1 MNSETRGLQRLL
13 SVTIALAL
21 AAGTAEVSGQ
31 AVVSPVESYVFVYG
45 QHVLT
50 YDWTVKVS
58 APTEVVIE
66 KGKTATIDY
75 QITATRGEPM
85 LIYRSSMWGSVCLRV
100 SWNLSNSV
108 RVEFMDL
115 ILMRGSEIIKTYPVD
130 ISRRPFLNGGEVY
143 CYEFLFDFPLR
154 ADDDYVIFAQYD
166 TDFTESGSPVNSPP
180 LIRNYYV
187 NDEVLLE
194 HKTAI
199 LDDILGDTSGMTG
212 LQFDL
217 SQFGDWPKD
226 LDDSKTLNLQVQ
238 VTNQDACNKVYR
250 LTNTAKLTEVD
261 PSQWDLVGE
270 LREAVAETQIR
281 LPACDQPPPPPS
293 NLGCTYGQGY
303 WKTHGPKSCRKG
315 NNMNTWPV
323 DSLTLGTVTYD
334 AAQLCAILNRSP
346 GGKGGTNGLV
356 SLAHQLIAVKLNLA
370 NGANGSSISNLISQA
385 DQAIGSLVIPP
396 VGTGYLPPQSYTALF
411 EQFNKGSA
419 DYDGNGVPDSPPS
432 CE

>member
-13 SVTIALAL
+13 SATIALAL

-31 AVVSPVESYVFVYG
+31 EGFAGGRVVVYG
-45 QHVLT
+45 QHVRT
-50 YDWTVKVS
+50 YDWTVNVS
-58 APTEVVIE
+58 APLEVVIE

-85 LIYRSSMWGSVCLRV
+85 LIYRSSMWGNACLGVSVNNVPNVTLGG
-100 SWNLSNSV
+100 
-108 RVEFMDL
+108 MGL
-115 ILMRGSEIIKTYPVD
+115 ILMWGSDIIRTYPVD
-130 ISRRPFLNGGEVY
+130 ISASRVVMPNEIY
-143 CYEFLFDFPLR
+143 CHDFYFDDFPLR
-154 ADDDYVIFAQYD
+154 ADDDYVVLPQYYWED
-166 TDFTESGSPVNSPP
+166 GQPLVLKYTP
-180 LIRNYYV
+180 LIRSYYV

-194 HKTAI
+194 HATAI

-217 SQFGDWPKD
+217 SRFGDWPKD
-226 LDDSKTLNLQVQ
+226 LDDSTTLNLQVQ

-261 PSQWDLVGE
+261 PTKWDRVGE

-281 LPACDQPPPPPS
+281 LPACDQPPPPPPS
-293 NLGCTYGQGY
+293 NLGCTYGHGY
-303 WKTHGPKSCRKG
+303 WKTHGPEGCRKG

-346 GGKGGTNGLV
+346 GGKGGANGLV

-370 NGANGSSISNLISQA
+370 NGADGSSISNLISQA

-396 VGTGYLPPQSYTALF
+396 VGTGYLPPQSYTSLF